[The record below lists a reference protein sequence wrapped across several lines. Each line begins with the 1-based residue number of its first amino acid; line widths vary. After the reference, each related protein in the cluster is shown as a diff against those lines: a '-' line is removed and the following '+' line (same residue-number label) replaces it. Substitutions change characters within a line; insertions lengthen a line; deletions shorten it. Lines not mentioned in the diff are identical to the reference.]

1 MIVKICGLT
10 TLDDALAAV
19 EAGADML
26 GFNFY
31 PPSPRYLSPL
41 ACRQIIAGLE
51 NRQARL
57 TTVGVFVNA
66 SAEQIQAILEGCGL
80 DLAQLAGDEPA
91 CTLHSLGVRAFKA
104 LRPANAAALQQALT
118 RYPARLQA
126 PAWLVDAHR
135 AGEYGGTG
143 HTADWHLAA
152 GLAAQAPILLA
163 GGLTTENVAAA
174 VAQVQP
180 WGVDTASGVES
191 SPGRKDA
198 RKMAAFIQAAR
209 QVLQLRS

>member
-10 TLDDALAAV
+10 TLDDALSAV

-31 PPSPRYLSPL
+31 PPSPRCISPL
-41 ACRQIIAGLE
+41 ACCQIIAGLE

-91 CTLHSLGVRAFKA
+91 CTLHSGKTKNKR
-104 LRPANAAALQQALT
+104 T
-118 RYPARLQA
+118 
-126 PAWLVDAHR
+126 
-135 AGEYGGTG
+135 
-143 HTADWHLAA
+143 
-152 GLAAQAPILLA
+152 
-163 GGLTTENVAAA
+163 A
-174 VAQVQP
+174 VATGTIELNLV
-180 WGVDTASGVES
+180 
-191 SPGRKDA
+191 
-198 RKMAAFIQAAR
+198 
-209 QVLQLRS
+209 